1 MKLIKQFKINEKIYD
16 NFSSICTLN
25 KVEESTIVEEYIKKY
40 IIDSYVINTEVNY
53 KLRYNGSD
61 TVKILS
67 KEDDFI
73 LLDNGNKIS
82 IFDFDNIYINDDEI
96 VNETLKDL
104 GSDKIDLDV
113 EQVKPD
119 FLNSSADIF
128 VELKPFMEKINN
140 TEIDKS

>member
-1 MKLIKQFKINEKIYD
+1 M
-16 NFSSICTLN
+16 
-25 KVEESTIVEEYIKKY
+25 
-40 IIDSYVINTEVNY
+40 
-53 KLRYNGSD
+53 RYNGSD

-67 KEDDFI
+67 KEDGFI